1 MGLNE
6 NLPLFVSFQVKQLC
20 LNLVTKSLATFCLL
34 CSIDIQINRLIV
46 GPSCLPTLPIY
57 FTNLP
62 IHQFTNL
69 HQFTN
74 SPIYQFTNSPI
85 YSTAKNGAT
94 YPSINI
100 RGTGQKKIVLAVTN
114 PPPSFLFFCYEW
126 VTSALYIICGQ
137 KVKLKPIR
145 CLCFALTLALPK
157 VIESK

>member
-1 MGLNE
+1 MPAYTA
-6 NLPLFVSFQVKQLC
+6 NL
-20 LNLVTKSLATFCLL
+20 
-34 CSIDIQINRLIV
+34 
-46 GPSCLPTLPIY
+46 
-57 FTNLP
+57 
-62 IHQFTNL
+62 L

-74 SPIYQFTNSPI
+74 SPIHQFTPIYQFTNLPIHQFTNSPI

-157 VIESK
+157 VIESKKTIKSCMKSPPWRGLFYLLGNLLLFNNLHLTFQIF